1 MEHKLQPAEDNCH
14 AGTQFDYYCDN
25 CSLHLRG
32 HSNKLHLPSHTG
44 WTWVLTRDNTGD
56 VVATGGNEH
65 SKGYS
70 GTEDAALND
79 GLDSFSAEPCHQPNR
94 QDAVPQSVGAA

>member
-1 MEHKLQPAEDNCH
+1 MEHELRPREKNCH
-14 AGTQFDYYCDN
+14 AGTEFDYYCDC

-32 HSNKLHLPSHTG
+32 HSNKLHLPRHTG

-65 SKGYS
+65 SKGYA

-79 GLDSFSAEPCHQPNR
+79 GLNRFGLEPCHEPSR
-94 QDAVPQSVGAA
+94 QDAAAQGVNAA